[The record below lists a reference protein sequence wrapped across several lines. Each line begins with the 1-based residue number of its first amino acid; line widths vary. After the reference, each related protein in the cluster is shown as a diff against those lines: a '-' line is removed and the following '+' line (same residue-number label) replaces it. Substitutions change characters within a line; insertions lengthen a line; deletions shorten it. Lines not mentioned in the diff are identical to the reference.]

1 MCHSSSG
8 VCAGQVRAHTCAQT
22 SFKIRQTQREASVPC
37 SPDGLTP
44 ASIFC
49 WFYWGN
55 HRAFFSS
62 PIPLHLWKN
71 SCHLTRCPQNLP
83 PARLWAT
90 ELVTAPCDKGQD
102 VSSGVAEGVCTDV
115 PMQGMILHSLLLQGC
130 NRSQSASPTSPADT
144 CVKFIILFA
153 ALFQDNWDVNV
164 WAVSTARAVRPPR
177 KLRPQNDC
185 KWKAFFFPF

>member
-153 ALFQDNWDVNV
+153 ALFQDN
-164 WAVSTARAVRPPR
+164 
-177 KLRPQNDC
+177 
-185 KWKAFFFPF
+185 